1 MADVDR
7 SDPDLKFL
15 VVDRNAFSD
24 PATQAEWSG
33 KRLVWVPHE
42 TQGFVAASMKKAQGD
57 DVEVEI
63 VETGK
68 RMLVSK
74 DDMQKMN
81 PPKYD
86 KQEDMA
92 DLTCLNEASVLHN
105 IKERYFS
112 SLIYVSRSHCRVF
125 STTIFVLTDLLRAL
139 LCGCQPLQATPHL
152 HREDH
157 RNLQG
162 EEKTRGSSSCVRHHR
177 HRLQVSWN
185 MISTIVTTPDISGQE
200 EVFVLGLDMNIND
213 CSVLCFK
220 DIDDGLYSR
229 SMLQGESQLQIREN
243 ILITAAPLL
252 LL

>member
-1 MADVDR
+1 MGDVDR

-24 PATQAEWSG
+24 PATQAEWSQ

-63 VETGK
+63 VETSK

-112 SLIYVSRSHCRVF
+112 GLIYVS
-125 STTIFVLTDLLRAL
+125 ILK
-139 LCGCQPLQATPHL
+139 
-152 HREDH
+152 
-157 RNLQG
+157 
-162 EEKTRGSSSCVRHHR
+162 KTR
-177 HRLQVSWN
+177 SWTA
-185 MISTIVTTPDISGQE
+185 SFSLYPRRPT
-200 EVFVLGLDMNIND
+200 LD
-213 CSVLCFK
+213 CS
-220 DIDDGLYSR
+220 
-229 SMLQGESQLQIREN
+229 
-243 ILITAAPLL
+243 AWW
-252 LL
+252 